1 MFRLAVCDNDLE
13 IHQQL
18 RQYFSDLSIHTNF
31 VFDIRYFSS
40 GEDLM
45 AFYEQEGAH
54 VFHVLLLDIE
64 MNGINGIET
73 AQRIRALPDRE
84 LQIIF
89 MSSYPEYMIESFD
102 VQTFHYMIKPLAYP
116 QFENILMKVFHYIE
130 TSAQS
135 YVVLKIDQEQIVI
148 RTSDVISVVKIK
160 HALSQNRIKVITTKE
175 QYICSGT
182 LADYL
187 NRLGHPFM
195 QIYRSVIINLE
206 HVFRFSAD
214 TVIMTNHEQFPIG
227 RTQSK
232 NIKDAYARHVIAQ
245 FKERGKSTC
254 TVQHWSE

>member
-1 MFRLAVCDNDLE
+1 MFHIAVCDNDVM

-18 RQYFSDLSIHTNF
+18 QQYFSELSNSSTFKFNIS
-31 VFDIRYFSS
+31 YFSS
-40 GEDLM
+40 GEELIE
-45 AFYEQEGAH
+45 YYGHGGAYS
-54 VFHVLLLDIE
+54 FHILLLDIE
-64 MNGINGIET
+64 MNEINGIET

-116 QFENILMKVFHYIE
+116 QFENILKKVFHYIE
-130 TSAQS
+130 SSTQS
-135 YVVLKIDQEQIVI
+135 FVVIKIDQEQIVL
-148 RTSDVISVVKIK
+148 RTSDIISIVKIK
-160 HALSQNRIKVITTKE
+160 HVLSQNRIKVITTKE

-195 QIYRSVIINLE
+195 QIYRSIIINLE
-206 HVFRFSAD
+206 HVFRFSTD

-227 RTQSK
+227 RSQSK
-232 NIKDAYARHVIAQ
+232 NIKDAYARHVITQ
-245 FKERGKSTC
+245 SKERGKSFC
-254 TVQHWSE
+254 TVQHWPQ